1 MISCDSYFKKCR
13 HDGFC
18 ICAIAP
24 EKGWIGIEPEDY
36 SFSLYHYVVRG
47 SAKIGVPFKEGYQ
60 IVKPKQFFDFK
71 DYLHESVM
79 MEALEDFYMIGFSTM
94 DKQQVWDGRLDTE
107 ETLNISSDSYVICF
121 DGQPTIND
129 QVFTRFDY
137 AEVSS
142 EKEYE
147 ISLNDGVLAL
157 FTKK

>member
-1 MISCDSYFKKCR
+1 
-13 HDGFC
+13 
-18 ICAIAP
+18 
-24 EKGWIGIEPEDY
+24 
-36 SFSLYHYVVRG
+36 
-47 SAKIGVPFKEGYQ
+47 
-60 IVKPKQFFDFK
+60 
-71 DYLHESVM
+71 M

-94 DKQQVWDGRLDTE
+94 DKEQDWDGKLVTE

-142 EKEYE
+142 NKEYE

-157 FTKK
+157 LLKNEKFNFMSWITKIRHNHTMEITITR